1 MKSNDCFHDLL
12 HYIKAKQNKTEAKSY
27 TLIVSSLSRRLHATV
42 ALHMYY
48 HQSMFKYWLID
59 MHKYIHTHVYFFKS
73 SQFSTTKLC
82 DHFFVSFI
90 SYVFTF
96 CAMNTCIMLQ
106 NILDIWRLNRCSCT
120 FWEGAK
126 QENELHDCSLNVNCF
141 HEMRIVP
148 GKRMKNC
155 DSWYKSVISPVNM
168 IFRSQF

>member
-12 HYIKAKQNKTEAKSY
+12 HYIKAKQNKTEAKNY

-73 SQFSTTKLC
+73 SQFNTTKLC

-106 NILDIWRLNRCSCT
+106 NILDLKA
-120 FWEGAK
+120 EPL
-126 QENELHDCSLNVNCF
+126 QLHSLGRG
-141 HEMRIVP
+141 ET
-148 GKRMKNC
+148 GKRTSWLQLKCQLLPWNE
-155 DSWYKSVISPVNM
+155 DSTRQKDEKLWLM
-168 IFRSQF
+168 I